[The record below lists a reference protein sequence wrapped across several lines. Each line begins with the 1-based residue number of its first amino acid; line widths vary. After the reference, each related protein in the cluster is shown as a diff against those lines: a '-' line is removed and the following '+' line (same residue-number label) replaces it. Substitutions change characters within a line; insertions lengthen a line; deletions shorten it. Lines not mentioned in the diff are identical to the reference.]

1 MCGDGKC
8 ELVCGGCRASLEA
21 ETFLAAY
28 ERAREAEWGMLADG
42 LLLCA
47 GCVAR
52 VAKRAMMIAHAH
64 LN

>member
-1 MCGDGKC
+1 MCGDGRC
-8 ELVCGGCRASLEA
+8 QLVCAGCGATSEA

-28 ERAREAEWGMLADG
+28 DRAQEAGWGQTACG

-47 GCVAR
+47 ECVAR

>member
-1 MCGDGKC
+1 MCGDGRC
-8 ELVCGGCRASLEA
+8 EAVCVGCGATEEAASVLDVYD
-21 ETFLAAY
+21 LIQAAG
-28 ERAREAEWGMLADG
+28 WGQTACG

-47 GCVAR
+47 ECVAR

>member
-1 MCGDGKC
+1 MCETGKC
-8 ELVCGGCRASLEA
+8 ELVCAGCGATEEA

-47 GCVAR
+47 VCVAR
-52 VAKRAMMIAHAH
+52 VAKRAMMMINAH